1 MDFSVN
7 RRVEFRD
14 TDAAGI
20 VHFSA
25 FFPMMEA
32 AEHELLRSLGITILP
47 APASASQENASASQE
62 NASASQRNQDVVTWP
77 RVAAHC
83 DYVSAARFEDLLR
96 IGVQVAKIGS
106 SSVQYRFRFTRDH
119 VPVAVGTM
127 TAVCCQLTKDASTGE
142 THLKKAAIPDSVRN
156 LLNRYLAVDES

>member
-25 FFPMMEA
+25 FFPMMEF
-32 AEHELLRSLGITILP
+32 AEHELLRSLGISILP
-47 APASASQENASASQE
+47 STAAVSPGVDASL
-62 NASASQRNQDVVTWP
+62 TWP

-83 DYVSAARFEDLLR
+83 DYVAAARFEDLLR
-96 IGVQVAKIGS
+96 ISVQVVKIGS
-106 SSVQYRFRFTRDH
+106 SSVQYRFVFSRESEKI
-119 VPVAVGTM
+119 AVGTM
-127 TAVCCQLTKDASTGE
+127 TAVCCRLKQDVATGA
-142 THLKKAAIPDSVRN
+142 THLEKAVIPDAIRA
-156 LLNRYLAVDES
+156 LLQKYAVDEES

>member
-1 MDFSVN
+1 ME

-32 AEHELLRSLGITILP
+32 AEHELMRSLGISILP
-47 APASASQENASASQE
+47 SAVFSGDEGA
-62 NASASQRNQDVVTWP
+62 DPPLTWP

-83 DYVSAARFEDLLR
+83 DYVSAARFEDLLQ
-96 IGVQVAKIGS
+96 IHVGVAKIGS
-106 SSVQYRFRFTRDH
+106 SSVQFAFAFTRDDQ
-119 VPVAVGTM
+119 PIANGTM
-127 TAVCCQLTKDASTGE
+127 TAVCCRLWKDKSDGE
-142 THLKKAAIPDSVRN
+142 TRLEKSAIPAAVRS
-156 LLNRYLAVDES
+156 LLGEHSIESGS

>member
-1 MDFSVN
+1 MTFITT

-32 AEHELLRSLGITILP
+32 AEHEMLRSLGIPILP
-47 APASASQENASASQE
+47 QQLAGKSCL
-62 NASASQRNQDVVTWP
+62 TWP

-83 DYVSAARFEDLLR
+83 NYISAARFEDLLR
-96 IGVQVAKIGS
+96 IETHVARLGNTSVEYHFRILRDALGENAGQVPPAL
-106 SSVQYRFRFTRDH
+106 
-119 VPVAVGTM
+119 VAEGTL
-127 TAVCCQLTKDASTGE
+127 TAVACELTEGGTLEKV
-142 THLKKAAIPDSVRN
+142 SVPTWVRE
-156 LLNRYLAVDES
+156 LLNRHTA